1 MITYELK
8 YIIRGKKGLNASS
21 NTQWKERE
29 VGRGETICADRMS
42 GELCS
47 PLKQTL
53 ALSVKITA
61 TPVCNVLPYRKHSK
75 RNRVSEL

>member
-1 MITYELK
+1 MISWGLK
-8 YIIRGKKGLNASS
+8 DKDILKGKKGLNASN

-29 VGRGETICADRMS
+29 VGRGETSCADWMS
-42 GELCS
+42 EKICS

-53 ALSVKITA
+53 ALYVKITA

-75 RNRVSEL
+75 